1 MHEFTVMVC
10 VLRCK
15 QQMISVFNMADKHHV
30 IFVFFVKKECLGPFK
45 MLCFSNFASNEGIK
59 ALFDLGWFSFA
70 FFLAQ
75 ARPCAP
81 CCAETWRHNV
91 LLLQVLYVNS
101 DMRQTFY
108 HLLLTYICVKINAVK
123 LFIIISA
130 KNIKIGRLWWMM
142 KAW

>member
-1 MHEFTVMVC
+1 
-10 VLRCK
+10 
-15 QQMISVFNMADKHHV
+15 MISVFNMADKHHV

-91 LLLQVLYVNS
+91 LLLQVLYGNS

-130 KNIKIGRLWWMM
+130 KNIKKVAFDGWWKHD
-142 KAW
+142 KAWNDPKPLSDLD

>member
-1 MHEFTVMVC
+1 MYYDVNNKWFLFSIWLTNTTWY
-10 VLRCK
+10 LF
-15 QQMISVFNMADKHHV
+15 SSS
-30 IFVFFVKKECLGPFK
+30 KKECLGPFK

-130 KNIKIGRLWWMM
+130 KNIKLGRLWWMM